1 MVWLEYVWFYK
12 KLPNCLPKWLYH
24 FAFPPAMNESSCCS
38 ISSPAFGIVSVLD
51 LEDSNK
57 CVVVSHCCFNLH
69 FPDGI
74 QCRAY
79 FCMLICHLVIFLDEV
94 SVKVFGPF
102 LNWVVF
108 SSLSFKSSLYILN
121 NSLLSDVSL
130 ANIFS

>member
-1 MVWLEYVWFYK
+1 MIAG
-12 KLPNCLPKWLYH
+12 LYGKSMFSFVRNHQTVFH
-24 FAFPPAMNESSCCS
+24 FARPPAMNESSCCS

-102 LNWVVF
+102 LNQVVCF
-108 SSLSFKSSLYILN
+108 LN
-121 NSLLSDVSL
+121 VE
-130 ANIFS
+130 F